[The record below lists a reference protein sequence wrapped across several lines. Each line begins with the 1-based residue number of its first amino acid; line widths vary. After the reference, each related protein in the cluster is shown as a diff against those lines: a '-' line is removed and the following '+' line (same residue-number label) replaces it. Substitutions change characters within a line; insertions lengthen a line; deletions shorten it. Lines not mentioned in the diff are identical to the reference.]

1 MNNNKIGF
9 IMLRNVN
16 SSLQNLYWIKCYEC
30 IRRFYTHFQIV
41 IIDDNSDY
49 KYVKYNKKLKNTIII
64 KSEFKKR
71 GELLPYYYFLKYKFF
86 DIAVIIH
93 DSIFLN
99 KRIKFNTLNY
109 NFLWEFNHNSQQIQ
123 SFREDAENKLEN
135 MINLYEDE
143 NLNKFYKLNEW
154 KGCFGCMMAVNY
166 NFLKAVNQKYNLE
179 ILIPNIK
186 HRFDRMLLER
196 LIAILFQISI
206 DKKKVSKFGDIHK
219 YCRWGIKFKQ
229 KDNFTHLP
237 IIKVWSG
244 R

>member
-30 IRRFYTHFQIV
+30 IRRFYNATDFKIV
-41 IIDDNSDY
+41 IIDDSSDY
-49 KYVKYNKKLKNTIII
+49 KYIKYNNKLKNTIII

-71 GELLPYYYFLKYKFF
+71 GELLPYYYFLKYKYF

-93 DSIFLN
+93 DSVFFN
-99 KRIKFNTLNY
+99 KRINFRTLNY
-109 NFLWEFNHNSQQIQ
+109 NFLWEFNDTSKKN
-123 SFREDAENKLEN
+123 AKNKLES

-143 NLNKFYKLNEW
+143 NLNKFYKLDEW
-154 KGCFGCMMAVNY
+154 KGCFGCMMTVNY
-166 NFLKAVNQKYNLE
+166 DFLKTVNQKYNLE
-179 ILIPNIK
+179 ILIPHIK
-186 HRFDRMLLER
+186 DRSDRMLFER

-206 DKKKVSKFGDIHK
+206 IDKKKISILGNIHK
-219 YCRWGIKFKQ
+219 YCRWGIKFNQ